1 MSKNANR
8 KYRDTRRRTELK
20 RVPEGIEQ
28 YQSMIDTPVFIIT
41 VDGSF
46 YQLDKFSS
54 PQLKR
59 LDCRV

>member
-28 YQSMIDTPVFIIT
+28 YQSMIDTPVFIIA

-46 YQLDKFSS
+46 
-54 PQLKR
+54 
-59 LDCRV
+59 

>member
-1 MSKNANR
+1 MSKNVNG
-8 KYRDTRRRTELK
+8 KYRDSRCHAEVK
-20 RVPEGIEQ
+20 RVSAGIEQ
-28 YQSMIDTPVFIIT
+28 YQSMIDTPVFIIAI
-41 VDGSF
+41 DGSF